1 MKELTGKGKES
12 MDVRSTAKDEGMG
25 SDVNDLGEGEG
36 RGQIK
41 RAMEDE
47 MVRYHH

>member
-36 RGQIK
+36 RGQIPG
-41 RAMEDE
+41 
-47 MVRYHH
+47 